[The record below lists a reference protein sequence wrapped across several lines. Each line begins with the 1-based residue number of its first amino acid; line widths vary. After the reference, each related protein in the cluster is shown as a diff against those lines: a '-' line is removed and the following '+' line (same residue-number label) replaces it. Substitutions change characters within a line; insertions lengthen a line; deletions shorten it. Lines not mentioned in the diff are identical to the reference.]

1 MPDGPVIAILMPLSG
16 VFYPTTALPGLLQP
30 VAAVLATTHA
40 LVAARAVV
48 SGHHLPWGQVGL
60 AAIGAVGAALVGAAY
75 VTRMLRV
82 FRSRGFISRH
92 T

>member
-1 MPDGPVIAILMPLSG
+1 LSG
-16 VFYPTTALPGLLQP
+16 IFYPISALPPVLQP
-30 VAAVLATTHA
+30 IAALLPTTHA
-40 LVAARAVV
+40 FAAARAVV
-48 SGHHLPWGQVGL
+48 AGHPLPWGQLGL
-60 AAIGAVGAALVGAAY
+60 AALGCVVLLIGAAAF

>member
-1 MPDGPVIAILMPLSG
+1 LSG
-16 VFYPTTALPGLLQP
+16 IFYPISALPPVLQP
-30 VAAVLATTHA
+30 IAALLPTTHA
-40 LVAARAVV
+40 FAAARAVV
-48 SGHHLPWGQVGL
+48 AGHPLPWRQLGL
-60 AAIGAVGAALVGAAY
+60 AALGCVVLLIGAAAF